1 MNGDQVAVEKVIEPG
16 GRVALIQ
23 AMVTDAPK
31 IDALELTDEQAVVGA
46 GVVQP
51 AINAPHA

>member
-23 AMVTDAPK
+23 AMVTEAPR

-46 GVVQP
+46 GVVQQ